1 MLAICSVSKKKLR
14 LLFSRDNMKKLQ
26 QQPAKSELTMNDS
39 LEISREIIIKRA
51 VRKKNAYNISL
62 KNYRLHN
69 IESKTTITM
78 KLLIR
83 KFFKQP

>member
-1 MLAICSVSKKKLR
+1 
-14 LLFSRDNMKKLQ
+14 MKKLQ
-26 QQPAKSELTMNDS
+26 QQPTKSELTMNDS

-51 VRKKNAYNISL
+51 VRKRNVYNISL

-69 IESKTTITM
+69 IESKTTKTM

-83 KFFKQP
+83 KFSKQP